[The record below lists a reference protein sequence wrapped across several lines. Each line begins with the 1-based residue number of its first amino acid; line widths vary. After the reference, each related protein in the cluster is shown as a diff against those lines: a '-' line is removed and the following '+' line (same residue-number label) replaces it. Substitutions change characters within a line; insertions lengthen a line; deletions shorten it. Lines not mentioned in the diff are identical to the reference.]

1 MTVQTTTKPSTKTK
15 AYASSAI
22 EDRQL
27 HHQTSCSLVTS
38 LLPDCCSPS
47 KTRNT
52 IQCRSKNT
60 LHAHRQRHRQ
70 RECSRRATVG
80 RRAHLSCC
88 TSVRRCLPP
97 LMDQPSFTF
106 LPSQRTGPPGSP
118 PRPCDGAPPP
128 STLSHCSDGAPQVS
142 GSQNAVLGTTG
153 VEIRSVEIRSA
164 TQVSQTQRGRS
175 KQDMSSRVSRTNFKL
190 LNRGEAHS
198 FCSRMSSSGGLGKLS
213 VSQNIPFRCIV
224 CRVDMCQRAQSK
236 GSVDLTHQHAITC

>member
-1 MTVQTTTKPSTKTK
+1 MIVQTTTKPSTKTK

-27 HHQTSCSLVTS
+27 HHQAVPSSHPSSLT
-38 LLPDCCSPS
+38 
-47 KTRNT
+47 
-52 IQCRSKNT
+52 
-60 LHAHRQRHRQ
+60 AAARQRRGTRYNAAARIPCMHIANVIVKESARG
-70 RECSRRATVG
+70 EPLLVE
-80 RRAHLSCC
+80 AHLSCC

-175 KQDMSSRVSRTNFKL
+175 NQDTSSRVSRTNF
-190 LNRGEAHS
+190 N
-198 FCSRMSSSGGLGKLS
+198 F
-213 VSQNIPFRCIV
+213 
-224 CRVDMCQRAQSK
+224 
-236 GSVDLTHQHAITC
+236 

>member
-1 MTVQTTTKPSTKTK
+1 MHIANVIVKE
-15 AYASSAI
+15 SARG
-22 EDRQL
+22 EPL
-27 HHQTSCSLVTS
+27 LV
-38 LLPDCCSPS
+38 
-47 KTRNT
+47 
-52 IQCRSKNT
+52 
-60 LHAHRQRHRQ
+60 
-70 RECSRRATVG
+70 E
-80 RRAHLSCC
+80 AHLSCC

-175 KQDMSSRVSRTNFKL
+175 NQDMSSRVSRTNFKL
-190 LNRGEAHS
+190 LNTGETHS
-198 FCSRMSSSGGLGKLS
+198 FCSRMSSSEKLGKLS
-213 VSQNIPFRCIV
+213 LSQNIPFRCIV
-224 CRVDMCQRAQSK
+224 CRVDMCQRA
-236 GSVDLTHQHAITC
+236 